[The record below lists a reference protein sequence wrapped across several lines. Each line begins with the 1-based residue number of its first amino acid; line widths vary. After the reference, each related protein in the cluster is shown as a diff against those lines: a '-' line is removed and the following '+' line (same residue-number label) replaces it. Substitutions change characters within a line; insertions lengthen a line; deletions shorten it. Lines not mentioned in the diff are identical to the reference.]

1 MDQIQ
6 KNRISIQVSLSGYS
20 FKCWRDGQTQS
31 SGWMVPGNVFTT
43 PEFQKRY
50 DAVDISLFTPK
61 CTLVPEAFF
70 DPAEAG
76 KMLSEVVPLRAGDA
90 VSHVAVPEFGAV
102 LLYSNSID
110 ESLSRVLSQTVLLT
124 SGDSVP
130 VYPELYYILKGLSSC
145 PEYNRILASYRD
157 GCLHLAVAQGKTL
170 LLANVYEAA
179 DFTTAEYYL
188 FLVLK
193 TLQLNPE
200 VSTISWRTPLSQE
213 EEMSLYRYFK
223 AVEVL

>member
-31 SGWMVPGNVFTT
+31 SGWMVPGSVFTT

-70 DPAEAG
+70 DPTEAG

-124 SGDSVP
+124 SGESVP
-130 VYPELYYILKGLSSC
+130 VYPELYYILKGLPSC

-157 GCLHLAVAQGKTL
+157 GYLHLAVAQGKTL

>member
-31 SGWMVPGNVFTT
+31 SGWMVPGSVFTT
-43 PEFQKRY
+43 PEFQRRY

-70 DPAEAG
+70 DPDEAG

-110 ESLSRVLSQTVLLT
+110 ESLSKVLSQTVLLT
-124 SGDSVP
+124 SGESVP
-130 VYPELYYILKGLSSC
+130 VYPELYYILKGLPSC
-145 PEYNRILASYRD
+145 PEYNRILASFKD
-157 GCLHLAVAQGKTL
+157 GYLHLAVAQGKTL

-179 DFTTAEYYL
+179 DFTTAEYFL

>member
-1 MDQIQ
+1 MDQIL

-20 FKCWRDGQTQS
+20 FKCLRDGDMHP
-31 SGWMVPGNVFTT
+31 SGWLEPGSVFTT
-43 PEFQKRY
+43 PELQRRY

-70 DPAEAG
+70 DPSEART
-76 KMLSEVVPLRAGDA
+76 MLSEVVPLRAGDA

-124 SGDSVP
+124 SGESAT
-130 VYPELYYILKGLSSC
+130 VYPELYYILKGLPAC

-157 GCLHLAVAQGKTL
+157 GYLHLAVAQGKTL

-179 DFTTAEYYL
+179 DFTTAEYFL

>member
-1 MDQIQ
+1 
-6 KNRISIQVSLSGYS
+6 
-20 FKCWRDGQTQS
+20 
-31 SGWMVPGNVFTT
+31 
-43 PEFQKRY
+43 
-50 DAVDISLFTPK
+50 
-61 CTLVPEAFF
+61 
-70 DPAEAG
+70 
-76 KMLSEVVPLRAGDA
+76 MLSEVVPLRAGDA

-124 SGDSVP
+124 SGESVP
-130 VYPELYYILKGLSSC
+130 VYPELYYILKGLPSC

-157 GCLHLAVAQGKTL
+157 GYLHLAVAQGKTL

>member
-1 MDQIQ
+1 MDQIL

-20 FKCWRDGQTQS
+20 FRCWRDGQAQV
-31 SGWMVPGNVFTT
+31 SGWMVPGSVFTT
-43 PEFQKRY
+43 PEFQRRY

-70 DPAEAG
+70 DPDGARE
-76 KMLSEVVPLRAGDA
+76 MLSEVVPLRAGDV
-90 VSHVAVPEFGAV
+90 VSHVVVPEFGAV

-124 SGDSVP
+124 SGESVP
-130 VYPELYYILKGLSSC
+130 VYPELYYILKGLPSC

-157 GCLHLAVAQGKTL
+157 GYLHLAVAQGKTL

-179 DFTTAEYYL
+179 DFTTAEYFL

>member
-20 FKCWRDGQTQS
+20 FRILQDGRES
-31 SGWMVPGNVFTT
+31 VSGWMAPGSVFTS
-43 PEFQKRY
+43 PELQRRY

-70 DPAEAG
+70 NPASARD
-76 KMLSEVVPLRAGDA
+76 MLSEVVPLRSGDA
-90 VSHVAVPEFGAV
+90 VSFVSVPEFGAV
-102 LLYSNSID
+102 LLYSNSVD

-124 SGDSVP
+124 SGESVP
-130 VYPELYYILKGLSSC
+130 VYPELYYILKGLPQC
-145 PEYNRILASYRD
+145 PEYNRILASYKD
-157 GCLHLAVAQGKTL
+157 GYLHLAVAQGKTL
-170 LLANVYEAA
+170 QLANVYRAA
-179 DFTTAEYYL
+179 DFTTAEYFL
-188 FLVLK
+188 FLALK

-200 VSTISWRTPLSQE
+200 VSAINWRTPLSSE